1 MKSLMIAAAL
11 AVAPA
16 AAWAQV
22 DGSESLFKA
31 SFEGMFEAPSP
42 VVLPQGVM
50 EPNPPVPLDGSLVLL
65 LAAGSILAR
74 NRLKR

>member
-1 MKSLMIAAAL
+1 MMIAAAL
-11 AVAPA
+11 VAAPS

-50 EPNPPVPLDGSLVLL
+50 EPNPPVPLDGGMLL
-65 LAAGSILAR
+65 LLVGGAVLAR
-74 NRLKR
+74 KRLAR

>member
-1 MKSLMIAAAL
+1 MKLLMIATAL

-31 SFEGMFEAPSP
+31 SFEGMFEAPEP
-42 VVLPQGVM
+42 VMLPQKVM
-50 EPNPPVPLDGSLVLL
+50 DPNPPVPLDGGVILL
-65 LAAGSILAR
+65 LVGGAALAR
-74 NRLKR
+74 KQVKE

>member
-1 MKSLMIAAAL
+1 MIAAAL

>member
-22 DGSESLFKA
+22 DASESLFKA

-50 EPNPPVPLDGSLVLL
+50 EPNPPVPLDGGVILL
-65 LAAGSILAR
+65 LAGGAALAR
-74 NRLKR
+74 KRLKG

>member
-22 DGSESLFKA
+22 DASESLFKA

-50 EPNPPVPLDGSLVLL
+50 EPNPPVPLDGGLILL
-65 LAAGSILAR
+65 LAGGAALAR
-74 NRLKR
+74 KRFKG

>member
-1 MKSLMIAAAL
+1 MKSMIIAAAL
-11 AVAPA
+11 AAAPA

-50 EPNPPVPLDGSLVLL
+50 EPNPPVPLDGGILL
-65 LAAGSILAR
+65 LLVGGAVLAR
-74 NRLKR
+74 KRLAR

>member
-1 MKSLMIAAAL
+1 MMIAAAL
-11 AVAPA
+11 AAAPA

-50 EPNPPVPLDGSLVLL
+50 EPNPPVPLDGGILL
-65 LAAGSILAR
+65 LLVGGAVLAR
-74 NRLKR
+74 KRIAR

>member
-1 MKSLMIAAAL
+1 MKSLMIATAL
-11 AVAPA
+11 AAAPA

-42 VVLPQGVM
+42 VVMPQGVM
-50 EPNPPVPLDGSLVLL
+50 EPNPPVPLDGGMLL
-65 LAAGSILAR
+65 LLVGGAVLAR
-74 NRLKR
+74 KRLAR

>member
-1 MKSLMIAAAL
+1 MIIAAAL
-11 AVAPA
+11 AAAPA

-50 EPNPPVPLDGSLVLL
+50 EPNPPVPLDGGILL
-65 LAAGSILAR
+65 LLVGGAVLAR
-74 NRLKR
+74 KRLKV

>member
-1 MKSLMIAAAL
+1 MIATAL
-11 AVAPA
+11 AAAPA

-42 VVLPQGVM
+42 VVMPQGVM
-50 EPNPPVPLDGSLVLL
+50 EPNPPVPLDGGMLL
-65 LAAGSILAR
+65 LLVGGAVLAR
-74 NRLKR
+74 KRLAR

>member
-1 MKSLMIAAAL
+1 MIIAAAL
-11 AVAPA
+11 AAAPA

-50 EPNPPVPLDGSLVLL
+50 EPNPPVPLDGGILL
-65 LAAGSILAR
+65 LLVGGAVLAR
-74 NRLKR
+74 KRLAR

>member
-1 MKSLMIAAAL
+1 MMIAAAL
-11 AVAPA
+11 AAAPV

-31 SFEGMFEAPSP
+31 SFEGMFEAPAP

-50 EPNPPVPLDGSLVLL
+50 EPNPPVPLDGGAILL
-65 LAAGSILAR
+65 LAGGAVLAR
-74 NRLKR
+74 KRFKG

>member
-1 MKSLMIAAAL
+1 MKSLIIAAAL

-16 AAWAQV
+16 AVWAQV

-42 VVLPQGVM
+42 MVLPQGVM
-50 EPNPPVPLDGSLVLL
+50 EPNPPVPLYSGVILL
-65 LAAGSILAR
+65 LAGGAALAR
-74 NRLKR
+74 KRLKG

>member
-1 MKSLMIAAAL
+1 MMIAAAL
-11 AVAPA
+11 AAAPS

-50 EPNPPVPLDGSLVLL
+50 EPNPPVPLDGGILL
-65 LAAGSILAR
+65 LLVGGAVLAR
-74 NRLKR
+74 KRLAR

>member
-1 MKSLMIAAAL
+1 MMIAAAL
-11 AVAPA
+11 AAAPA

-31 SFEGMFEAPSP
+31 SFEGMFEAPST

-50 EPNPPVPLDGSLVLL
+50 EPNPPVPLDGGMLL
-65 LAAGSILAR
+65 LLVSGAVLAR
-74 NRLKR
+74 KRLAR

>member
-1 MKSLMIAAAL
+1 MKSLTIAAAL

>member
-1 MKSLMIAAAL
+1 MMIAAAL
-11 AVAPA
+11 AAVPA

-50 EPNPPVPLDGSLVLL
+50 EPNPPVPLDGGMLL
-65 LAAGSILAR
+65 LLVGGAVLAR
-74 NRLKR
+74 KRLAR

>member
-1 MKSLMIAAAL
+1 MMIAAAL
-11 AVAPA
+11 AAAPS

-50 EPNPPVPLDGSLVLL
+50 EPNPPVPLDGGMLL
-65 LAAGSILAR
+65 LLVGGAVLAR
-74 NRLKR
+74 KRLAR

>member
-1 MKSLMIAAAL
+1 MMIAAAL
-11 AVAPA
+11 AAAPA

-42 VVLPQGVM
+42 VVLPQGVR
-50 EPNPPVPLDGSLVLL
+50 EPNPPVPLDGGMLL
-65 LAAGSILAR
+65 LLVGGAVLAR
-74 NRLKR
+74 KRLAR